1 MTPRLIAKRA
11 EQLNFCLVAVKVV
24 RCFKI
29 KRQVIKNGMSDYSF
43 HGVKPNI
50 AFTYA
55 FVSIL
60 MTAERIFTVIYMYG
74 SKLFKAYYS
83 VKIRKHLVKRVYNIV
98 AASKTWHVS
107 RHTPTFSLNSIRSSI
122 SRSSSK
128 LLPTSVPFPAMV
140 SKSTV
145 VVCPFV
151 NILLS

>member
-11 EQLNFCLVAVKVV
+11 ELLNVCLISVKVV

-55 FVSIL
+55 FVSVL
-60 MTAERIFTVIYMYG
+60 MTAERIYTVIYMYG

-98 AASKTWHVS
+98 SRVKKDKLVKASDGFLGKVE
-107 RHTPTFSLNSIRSSI
+107 
-122 SRSSSK
+122 
-128 LLPTSVPFPAMV
+128 
-140 SKSTV
+140 
-145 VVCPFV
+145 
-151 NILLS
+151 

>member
-29 KRQVIKNGMSDYSF
+29 KRQVIKNGVCDYSF
-43 HGVKPNI
+43 HGIKPNI

-74 SKLFKAYYS
+74 SKPRQESLQYRSRRQKRGTCQGTRRLF
-83 VKIRKHLVKRVYNIV
+83 H
-98 AASKTWHVS
+98 
-107 RHTPTFSLNSIRSSI
+107 SIRYGRVFLEAHQSFC
-122 SRSSSK
+122 RP
-128 LLPTSVPFPAMV
+128 L
-140 SKSTV
+140 
-145 VVCPFV
+145 CPF
-151 NILLS
+151 LPWFPKARW

>member
-74 SKLFKAYYS
+74 SIIL
-83 VKIRKHLVKRVYNIV
+83 
-98 AASKTWHVS
+98 
-107 RHTPTFSLNSIRSSI
+107 
-122 SRSSSK
+122 
-128 LLPTSVPFPAMV
+128 
-140 SKSTV
+140 SKSVSTSSRE
-145 VVCPFV
+145 FT
-151 NILLS
+151 IS

>member
-83 VKIRKHLVKRVYNIV
+83 VKIRKHLVKRVYNR
-98 AASKTWHVS
+98 S
-107 RHTPTFSLNSIRSSI
+107 RRQKRGTCQGTRRLFHSIRYGRVFLEAHQSFC
-122 SRSSSK
+122 RP
-128 LLPTSVPFPAMV
+128 L
-140 SKSTV
+140 
-145 VVCPFV
+145 CPF
-151 NILLS
+151 LPWFPKARW